1 MTQGRNL
8 LNSVEHIQLGKSKL
22 LSRGH
27 RTPLT
32 PVNVATPRQLVT
44 TSTDLAREVN
54 VNAEHGENFP
64 GTRVDISQVEDADVE
79 LIHHTSTSAPS
90 THPIERERSSRTK
103 HKVPVINSPSEAV
116 RNCRNTGFDGS
127 LAKKIIY
134 GKGVGPT
141 ARDSGWEKSAPRERP
156 SEEEIIAFSQEL
168 IEPSGAK
175 VSPWFDF
182 VKEPFTPLR
191 STSISAYL
199 RAVGLDF
206 GWKVVRQKPA
216 CSISFFA
223 ALDRVINTPLQTRIR
238 VVDRCLLDH
247 FVMELKLLDHLRFV
261 KSVFCHE
268 HPVITPRVLDALF
281 SEVCYGD
288 AFLGPFTLNR
298 VGCLP
303 LAHLLSSPAKGRS
316 VFNDIRRFQDLVPV
330 DLLNIKLPSQE
341 MQINTCSPFDTSF
354 QRVLFYL
361 KRLHTVK
368 TADSSSYVDRAFDNL
383 ALVYNAPWPL
393 NIWLHDRVLAKYNT
407 IFCILARVKYALWAL
422 ESVFR
427 FLRDHRRDAS
437 MSGGVY
443 FQASLWRHEM
453 DRVVRDLDAYLCLH
467 AVQFSWR
474 AFIKRIGAFE
484 LPSPLDEHSRAPEE
498 LTTARS
504 LDELCQSHE
513 ECVDAII
520 SRCLMDNEEDS
531 PSIQDSIM
539 GLLESVHRFR
549 RTLLL
554 TQGQGCA
561 ASNQLHLI
569 VDHFRS
575 HSQTLYRLL
584 RARVVG
590 CLFGAKELSYL
601 AHTLNYCHFYT
612 D

>member
-1 MTQGRNL
+1 RQLTQGRNL
-8 LNSVEHIQLGKSKL
+8 LYSKEHIRLGKSGI

-32 PVNVATPRQLVT
+32 PVNVSTPRQLVT
-44 TSTDLAREVN
+44 TSTDLAREVD

-64 GTRVDISQVEDADVE
+64 GTRVELSQVKDADVE
-79 LIHHTSTSAPS
+79 LIHHTSTSAPPTHS
-90 THPIERERSSRTK
+90 TEREGSGRAK
-103 HKVPVINSPSEAV
+103 HKASVINSPFEAV

-127 LAKKIIY
+127 LAKEIIY

-141 ARDSGWEKSAPRERP
+141 ARDSGWEKSAPREHP

-175 VSPWFDF
+175 ISPWFDF

-191 STSISAYL
+191 STSISSYL

-206 GWKVVRQKPA
+206 GRKVVQQKPA
-216 CSISFFA
+216 RSVSFFA
-223 ALDRVINTPLQTRIR
+223 ALDRVINTPLLTRIK

-288 AFLGPFTLNR
+288 AFLGPFMLNR

-303 LAHLLSSPAKGRS
+303 PSHLLSSPGKGRS
-316 VFNDIRRFQDLVPV
+316 VFNDTRRFQDLVPV

-341 MQINTCSPFDTSF
+341 MQINTSSPFDTGF

-361 KRLHTVK
+361 KRLHTVQ
-368 TADSSSYVDRAFDNL
+368 TADSSGYVDRAFDNL
-383 ALVYNAPWPL
+383 ALVYNTPWPL

-422 ESVFR
+422 ESVFH

-437 MSGGVY
+437 MSGGIY

-453 DRVVRDLDAYLCLH
+453 DRVVRDLDTYLCLH

-554 TQGQGCA
+554 TQAFYGSPLLQGTIGDGVDCLY
-561 ASNQLHLI
+561 SKQRNLI
-569 VDHFRS
+569 NGEQHWGKGRHIS
-575 HSQTLYRLL
+575 P
-584 RARVVG
+584 VG
-590 CLFGAKELSYL
+590 
-601 AHTLNYCHFYT
+601 YT
-612 D
+612 KN